1 MAGWRPPDVNGIE
14 SQVHATR
21 RRNANERPQ
30 ELRIAGDDGG
40 GHPALTH
47 EPRRAV
53 GIRQHRLQQFG
64 ALGQSGLEHLPF
76 RRVDQEGDVAQRPG
90 PLGPGGFLIDAIE
103 HAGVVHM
110 AIGGGETCAELLR
123 PQRREHRQQRLPMGP
138 HAAVAVHHLVENAR
152 QRSIARQQRRDIAL
166 RRLAVAP
173 PGHAAIRHESGA

>member
-1 MAGWRPPDVNGIE
+1 M
-14 SQVHATR
+14 HATR

-40 GHPALTH
+40 GQPALTH

-53 GIRQHRLQQFG
+53 GIRQHRLQQLG
-64 ALGQSGLEHLPF
+64 ALDQSGLEHLPF
-76 RRVDQEGDVAQRPG
+76 RRVDQERDVAQRPG

-103 HAGVVHM
+103 HAGIVHM

-173 PGHAAIRHESGA
+173 PGHAAIRH